1 MMIALGPPNC
11 VSPAS
16 SFGNKTTAN
25 VKEGRVGLT
34 RHVFLHPF
42 EITEIKFQLS
52 QETLIR
58 NAECRSSH

>member
-16 SFGNKTTAN
+16 SFDNKTTAN

-34 RHVFLHPF
+34 RRILAPF
-42 EITEIKFQLS
+42 
-52 QETLIR
+52 
-58 NAECRSSH
+58 